1 LHHDEGAQDLGFR
14 IGTLPIEQRTVVL
27 QGGKV
32 TKTTYCTVLTGLNKV
47 HSSLIGATD
56 EPLPTSS
63 TFTDKTVPAEKQ
75 QTDNLNMHTAPTNA
89 LKSDI
94 GIHIKL

>member
-63 TFTDKTVPAEKQ
+63 TFTDKTLSLQKNNKQ
-75 QTDNLNMHTAPTNA
+75 TISTCTPHPPMH
-89 LKSDI
+89 
-94 GIHIKL
+94 